1 MYSVILDETNS
12 TIVPS
17 ETGMSFVDAC
27 KEVINYCIDS
37 DYELQKE
44 IWEVNL
50 ERGEQLY
57 AVWCNL
63 LFDL

>member
-1 MYSVILDETNS
+1 MYYVILDETHS

-17 ETGMSFVDAC
+17 ETGISFKDAC
-27 KEVINYCIDS
+27 KSIIEYCIDS

-57 AVWCNL
+57 SN
-63 LFDL
+63 

>member
-1 MYSVILDETNS
+1 MYSVILDETQS

-17 ETGMSFVDAC
+17 ETGMSFMDAC
-27 KEVINYCIDS
+27 KSIIEYCVDS

-57 AVWCNL
+57 SV
-63 LFDL
+63 